1 MQTLKVSV
9 SLPDDTHPEM
19 QLRLCANDADC
30 DVVIVLPMQATHA
43 AHAAHVVQLPR
54 AVVDDVVAC
63 DDDYT
68 LGGYAGI

>member
-9 SLPDDTHPEM
+9 SLPDATHPEM

-30 DVVIVLPMQATHA
+30 DVVISLPMQATRA
-43 AHAAHVVQLPR
+43 TQVVQLPR
-54 AVVDDVVAC
+54 AVVDDAVAR

>member
-43 AHAAHVVQLPR
+43 AQVVQLPR

>member
-1 MQTLKVSV
+1 MRTLKVSV

-43 AHAAHVVQLPR
+43 AHVVQLPR

>member
-43 AHAAHVVQLPR
+43 AQVVQLPR
-54 AVVDDVVAC
+54 AAVDHAVAR

>member
-9 SLPDDTHPEM
+9 SLPDATHPEM

-30 DVVIVLPMQATHA
+30 DVVIVLPMQASHA
-43 AHAAHVVQLPR
+43 AQVVQLPR
-54 AVVDDVVAC
+54 AVVDDAVAR

>member
-43 AHAAHVVQLPR
+43 AQVVQLPR
-54 AVVDDVVAC
+54 AAVDDAVAR
-63 DDDYT
+63 DDDYI